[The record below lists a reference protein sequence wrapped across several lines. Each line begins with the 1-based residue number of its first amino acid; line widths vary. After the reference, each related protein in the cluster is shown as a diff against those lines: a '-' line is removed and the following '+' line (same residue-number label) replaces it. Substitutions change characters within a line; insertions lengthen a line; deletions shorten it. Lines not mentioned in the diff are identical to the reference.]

1 MKKYLA
7 SISKRTQLILELSKN
22 KNLNEKIPTKSP
34 GAILKEYEQVRKRK
48 IMNRTEFNKTWKS
61 FVTPRTIPKT
71 DVSPIYSPAGLCGQ
85 EDAQQEKRRKYDWSV
100 NNLLIQ
106 LIIKLIYLFI
116 RLHPA
121 SEATQQKLDWSVNDL
136 LSLILKKNHFEISII
151 NTRLTHYLY

>member
-48 IMNRTEFNKTWKS
+48 IMNRTEFNKKWKS

-71 DVSPIYSPAGLCGQ
+71 DVSPIYSPAALCGQ

-106 LIIKLIYLFI
+106 LINLFI
-116 RLHPA
+116 
-121 SEATQQKLDWSVNDL
+121 
-136 LSLILKKNHFEISII
+136 
-151 NTRLTHYLY
+151 Y